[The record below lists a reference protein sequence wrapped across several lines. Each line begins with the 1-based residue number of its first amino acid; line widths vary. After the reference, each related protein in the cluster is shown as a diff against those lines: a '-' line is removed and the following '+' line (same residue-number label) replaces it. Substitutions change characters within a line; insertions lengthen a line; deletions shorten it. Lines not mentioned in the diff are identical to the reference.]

1 MHSCCIVFLFTGVC
15 NISNCFSNNLRAFRV
30 NENSSQLMNTCSV
43 LYTHWSRFSS
53 SASYKYVLSL
63 VSFKE
68 NDVYLCSV
76 IKRNIV
82 FRSYMISN
90 HAVTLSNNFNIFI
103 NGYVSGDSSREKQD
117 FGVNMSQH
125 KVLKS

>member
-1 MHSCCIVFLFTGVC
+1 MHTCCIVFLFIGVC
-15 NISNCFSNNLRAFRV
+15 NISNRFSNNLRAFRV
-30 NENSSQLMNTCSV
+30 NENSSQFMNTCSV
-43 LYTHWSRFSS
+43 LYKHWSRFSS
-53 SASYKYVLSL
+53 LASYKYVLSL
-63 VSFKE
+63 VSFKD

-82 FRSYMISN
+82 FRSCTISN

-103 NGYVSGDSSREKQD
+103 NGYVPGDSSREKQD
-117 FGVNMSQH
+117 FGVNMSQY